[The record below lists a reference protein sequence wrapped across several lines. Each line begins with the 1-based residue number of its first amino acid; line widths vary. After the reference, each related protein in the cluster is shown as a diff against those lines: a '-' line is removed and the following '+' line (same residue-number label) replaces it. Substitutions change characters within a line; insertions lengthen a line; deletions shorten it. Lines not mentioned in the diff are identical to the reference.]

1 MTVHAIW
8 KSGHVVIDE
17 AVDWPE
23 GCQLEVRPAFESD
36 SHDDNESTDPAA
48 IARWIAAF
56 EAIPPIEMTE
66 KEGAEW
72 QAARRAQ
79 RDFELR
85 TFEERAARLD
95 AMFP

>member
-23 GCQLEVRPAFESD
+23 GCQLDVRPAFERD
-36 SHDDNESTDPAA
+36 SLDDNESTDPTA

-56 EAIPPIEMTE
+56 KAIPPIEMTE
-66 KEGAEW
+66 EEEAEW
-72 QAARRAQ
+72 QAARHAQ